1 MDLGFSYIG
10 EPAEDSDEYF
20 DEFTDRVLDALA
32 DLETADSGLSAP
44 DVTATLA
51 TREVTI
57 AMRVE
62 ADTLADARRIFSA
75 DVRTALHAAGC
86 GAPGWPTF
94 RPEGE
99 SLPPARKLELQHA

>member
-1 MDLGFSYIG
+1 MDLRFSYVG
-10 EPAEDSDEYF
+10 EPGEDSDEYF

-44 DVTATLA
+44 DVTARLA
-51 TREVTI
+51 TRELAIT
-57 AMRVE
+57 MRVE

-75 DVRTALHAAGC
+75 NVRTALHAAGS
-86 GAPGWPTF
+86 GTPGWPTF

-99 SLPPARKLELQHA
+99 GLPPARELELQDA